1 MSILLINGNALK
13 IPLADCSVHCIVTS
27 PPY

>member
-1 MSILLINGNALK
+1 MRTHLLNGDVMS
-13 IPLADCSVHCIVTS
+13 IPLADSSVHCIVTS